1 MQNKNRP
8 QKGALLISKPL
19 IGDGFFEQSVVY
31 LTTHDKDGS
40 LGFTLNK
47 NSSLFAQDFMN
58 QLPGEDPIYFGGP
71 VEQDALFYLHT
82 MDTLAGAVP
91 AGNGLYLGGDYLVLQ
106 EAIRT
111 ARALNLETARCKFFL
126 GYSGWSEGQLEE
138 EIKEGTWIVLTPPF
152 EIEPLTL
159 TTEAWRMYMKSLGG
173 EFALWANAPEDPWMN

>member
-1 MQNKNRP
+1 M
-8 QKGALLISKPL
+8 
-19 IGDGFFEQSVVY
+19 
-31 LTTHDKDGS
+31 
-40 LGFTLNK
+40 
-47 NSSLFAQDFMN
+47 
-58 QLPGEDPIYFGGP
+58 
-71 VEQDALFYLHT
+71 
-82 MDTLAGAVP
+82 
-91 AGNGLYLGGDYLVLQ
+91 LQ